1 MINYKFEITQRT
13 DDVKNEYALKNNI
26 PLLRISYRETEQESI
41 QKNYR
46 IYKIIIFNDYPIGC
60 EIQQ

>member
-1 MINYKFEITQRT
+1 MNIAGRHLTPKITQRT

-41 QKNYR
+41 QKT
-46 IYKIIIFNDYPIGC
+46 IEFIKS
-60 EIQQ
+60 